1 MSLIKNKKLFNVL
14 FPKEK
19 IGGKMTNDEIAEQRL
34 ANKMWRN
41 SSEGKQKLDF
51 LKSLS
56 NDEKLAYARLQT
68 KKGKEEYEK
77 RMGDILERRAQEI
90 ERKEA
95 KEERLR
101 AREERE
107 AKRLA
112 DEANKGN
119 IWDSITKEAINLTG
133 KIPGV
138 GAIMKPV
145 LTETYKGLKGLG
157 VEEDGFELHVV
168 QVSKDIPLEE
178 AIKISKNFIK
188 GNKHFMKEG
197 KNYYKFRNIP
207 KQKFIKSSYR
217 TKKVNKDIR
226 LVYGQLK

>member
-1 MSLIKNKKLFNVL
+1 MYGVKIKTLNA
-14 FPKEK
+14 
-19 IGGKMTNDEIAEQRL
+19 GK
-34 ANKMWRN
+34 
-41 SSEGKQKLDF
+41 
-51 LKSLS
+51 
-56 NDEKLAYARLQT
+56 
-68 KKGKEEYEK
+68 
-77 RMGDILERRAQEI
+77 
-90 ERKEA
+90 
-95 KEERLR
+95 
-101 AREERE
+101 
-107 AKRLA
+107 
-112 DEANKGN
+112 
-119 IWDSITKEAINLTG
+119 
-133 KIPGV
+133 
-138 GAIMKPV
+138 
-145 LTETYKGLKGLG
+145 LKGLG